1 MPGKSLLKDKAKHH
15 LPKSQA
21 TVYCFGVLFHV
32 KMLFELIY
40 APFGFLGHGF
50 PSSLVVSKNVYW
62 ISVKT
67 HYYNPRL
74 VRLRT
79 TWPYTPRFGRQKAY
93 CGSQGCC
100 EESKAQPYRVCWVF
114 VGRKIY
120 WVPQF
125 QFSRENTKPS
135 REDNHVKSFTL
146 HVNSRHRGW
155 IYPKHLE
162 SWD

>member
-21 TVYCFGVLFHV
+21 TVSCFGILFHV

-67 HYYNPRL
+67 HYYNLRL

-79 TWPYTPRFGRQKAY
+79 T
-93 CGSQGCC
+93 
-100 EESKAQPYRVCWVF
+100 
-114 VGRKIY
+114 
-120 WVPQF
+120 
-125 QFSRENTKPS
+125 
-135 REDNHVKSFTL
+135 
-146 HVNSRHRGW
+146 
-155 IYPKHLE
+155 
-162 SWD
+162 